1 MKDWEIYVEKL
12 NNAFEHFSSTKT
24 ILDPPFTHVKRTRNL

>member
-12 NNAFEHFSSTKT
+12 NNAYERFSSTKN